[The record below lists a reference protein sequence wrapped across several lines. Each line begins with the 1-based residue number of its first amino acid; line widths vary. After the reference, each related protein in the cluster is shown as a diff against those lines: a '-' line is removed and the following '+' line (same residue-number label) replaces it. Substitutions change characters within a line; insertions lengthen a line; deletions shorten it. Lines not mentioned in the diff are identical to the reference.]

1 VRGRIGCTRTAI
13 GDFQHHDRPSHGKV
27 RAMRM
32 LFVFLLGLSA
42 CHHEPPQLHPKPGY
56 LPPLPPAS
64 GTPVGYLLDAASDL
78 KLNNDQ
84 VTKLKEID
92 TSLAAEDDEIDTQ
105 LRQIEKPDTEG
116 EQPQKQPGGPPPK
129 RHNHAPGAMV
139 KTTAD
144 AGKLHERKKAND
156 REALKRAFLLL
167 DADQQ
172 TTARKILGDRGVEA
186 PGSAAKKASNEPN
199 PDGVP
204 LEP

>member
-1 VRGRIGCTRTAI
+1 M
-13 GDFQHHDRPSHGKV
+13 F
-27 RAMRM
+27 
-32 LFVFLLGLSA
+32 FVFALALAA
-42 CHHEPPQLHPKPGY
+42 CSHEPPQLHPKPGD

-64 GTPVGYLLDAASDL
+64 GTPVGYLIDAAGEL
-78 KLNNDQ
+78 KLNDDQ
-84 VTKLKEID
+84 VSKLKDID

-116 EQPQKQPGGPPPK
+116 EQPQKQPGAPPPK

-139 KTTAD
+139 KTTGD
-144 AGKLHERKKAND
+144 AGKLHERRKVND
-156 REALKRAFLLL
+156 REALKRAFVLL

-172 TTARKILGDRGVEA
+172 TAARKILGDRGVEA
-186 PGSAAKKASNEPN
+186 PGAAAKKASNEPN